1 MPGVT
6 RKTVD
11 AAGGQIVEGSPDV
24 SVNDQPAVTVGDAV
38 QRHGRGAHGGP
49 RMSTGSATVFVNG
62 KPLCRE
68 GDAASCGHQASG
80 SSDVSSG

>member
-1 MPGVT
+1 MPGVS

-11 AAGGQIVEGSPDV
+11 SAGGQILEGSADV
-24 SVNDQPAVTVGDAV
+24 SVNGQPAVTVGDAV
-38 QRHGRGAHGGP
+38 ERHGRSAHSGS
-49 RMSTGSATVFVNG
+49 RMSSGSPTVFVNG

-80 SSDVSSG
+80 SADVSSG

>member
-24 SVNDQPAVTVGDAV
+24 SVNDQPAVTVGDTV
-38 QRHGRGAHGGP
+38 ERHGRGAH
-49 RMSTGSATVFVNG
+49 RSSKMSAGSATVFVNG

-68 GDAASCGHQASG
+68 GDSASCGHPASG
-80 SSDVSSG
+80 SSDVSAG